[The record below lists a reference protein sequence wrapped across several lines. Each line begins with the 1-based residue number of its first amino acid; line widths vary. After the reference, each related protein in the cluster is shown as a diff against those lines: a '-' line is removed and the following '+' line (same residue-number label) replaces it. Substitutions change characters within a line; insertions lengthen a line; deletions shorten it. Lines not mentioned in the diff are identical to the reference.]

1 MEIDIKHIAKLSRL
15 KVDDNDVA
23 KFEKEMQNIIRM
35 VENLPDLPD
44 TDGALIDPE
53 HPMKLREDVVNHDY
67 RRDEILQNAP
77 KIQAGC
83 VVVPKV
89 VE

>member
-15 KVDDNDVA
+15 KVNDDEVQ
-23 KFEKEMQNIIRM
+23 KFEKEMQAIIQM
-35 VENLPDLPD
+35 VENLPQLDASGP
-44 TDGALIDPE
+44 LIDPQN
-53 HPMKLREDVVNHDY
+53 PMKLREDVVDHPY
-67 RRDEILQNAP
+67 RREEILKNAP

>member
-15 KVDDNDVA
+15 KVSDGEVQ
-23 KFEKEMQNIIRM
+23 KFEKEMRAIIQLD
-35 VENLPDLPD
+35 ENLPQLDASGP
-44 TDGALIDPE
+44 LIDPQN
-53 HPMKLREDVVNHDY
+53 PMKLRIDIVDHPY
-67 RRDEILQNAP
+67 RREEILKNAP
-77 KIQAGC
+77 KTQAGC

>member
-15 KVDDNDVA
+15 KVSDEEVK
-23 KFEKEMQNIIRM
+23 KFEKEMQAIIRM
-35 VENLPDLPD
+35 VDNLPELDASGP
-44 TDGALIDPE
+44 LIDPE
-53 HPMKLREDVVNHDY
+53 NPMKLRKDVVFHPY
-67 RRDEILQNAP
+67 RREEILKNAP
-77 KIQAGC
+77 KTQAGC